1 MKYKIRFK
9 SFSRK
14 PKIMNYW
21 LIFSCLFATCLAVAY
36 GQLGFSTSTGR
47 PISTTG
53 RPISTTGSPIST
65 TGRPISTT
73 GRPISTTGRPIST
86 TGSPIST
93 TGRPISTT
101 GRPAST
107 TGSPIS
113 TTGRPVSTTGSPI
126 STTGSPISTTGR
138 PISTTGRPVSTTAGS
153 SLKCVCSCCSGLR
166 CKPVALQSFV
176 DTTCIVKACK
186 EKCKVF
192 EPKHCDHTFMGTNDA
207 YCTV

>member
-1 MKYKIRFK
+1 
-9 SFSRK
+9 
-14 PKIMNYW
+14 MNYW

-53 RPISTTGSPIST
+53 R
-65 TGRPISTT
+65 
-73 GRPISTTGRPIST
+73 
-86 TGSPIST
+86 
-93 TGRPISTT
+93 
-101 GRPAST
+101 
-107 TGSPIS
+107 
-113 TTGRPVSTTGSPI
+113 
-126 STTGSPISTTGR
+126 PISTTGR